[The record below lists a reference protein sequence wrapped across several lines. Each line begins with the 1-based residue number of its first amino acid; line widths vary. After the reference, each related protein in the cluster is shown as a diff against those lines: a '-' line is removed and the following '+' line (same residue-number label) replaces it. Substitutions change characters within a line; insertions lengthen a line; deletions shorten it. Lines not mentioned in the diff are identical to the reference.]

1 MKLTFLGA
9 AGTVTGSKYLLEAGR
24 TRVLVD
30 CGLFQGVKT
39 IRERNRK
46 PLQVKPGE
54 LDAVLLTHAHI
65 DHSGFLP
72 VIVRDGLRGRI
83 RCTPPTRDLCAIL
96 LPDSGHLQ
104 EEDANYANQ
113 KGFSRHKPAQPLYT
127 REDGERALER
137 FSPADLGHEFEVG
150 ELQVKFQPAGHILG
164 AASILVKHRGKAVLF
179 SGDLGRSD
187 DLLMR
192 APAKPLRPDWIV
204 VESTY
209 GNRLHPRQD
218 PLDALEEAA
227 RPCLERGGV
236 LLIPSFAVGRAQTL
250 LYSFHQ
256 LFAQKR
262 LRKVP
267 VYLNSPMAVNAT
279 ELYRR
284 HADYHRLTSKECGHV
299 FDVAE
304 FVNSVEAS
312 KRLNQRKGPMVV
324 ISASGML
331 TGGRVLHHLK
341 AFAPDRKNA
350 ILLPGYQPP
359 GTRGH
364 ALVEGATRVK
374 VHGEYVAVRAEVK
387 QLDVFS
393 AHADQGELLKWLGA
407 CARPPREVFITHGE
421 PVSSDA
427 LRLRVKDELGY
438 QARAVEHGEQVV
450 LE

>member
-30 CGLFQGVKT
+30 CGLFQGVKI

-46 PLQVKPGE
+46 PLTVKPRE

-65 DHSGFLP
+65 DHTGFLP
-72 VIVRDGLRGRI
+72 VLVRDGLRGRV
-83 RCTPPTRDLCAIL
+83 RCTPPTRDLCSIL

-104 EEDANYANQ
+104 EEDAKYANR
-113 KGFSRHKPAQPLYT
+113 KGYSKHEPAQPLYT
-127 REDGERALER
+127 REDGERALEK
-137 FSPADLGHEFEVG
+137 FTPTDFGQEFEIG
-150 ELQVKFQPAGHILG
+150 ELRVKFQPAGHILG
-164 AASILVKHRGKAVLF
+164 AASILVKHRGKTVLF
-179 SGDLGRSD
+179 SGDLGRSA
-187 DLLMR
+187 DLLMQ
-192 APAKPLRPDWIV
+192 APARPQHPDWIV

-209 GNRLHPRQD
+209 GNRLHPSQD
-218 PLDALEEAA
+218 PLDVMEKAA

-250 LYSFHQ
+250 LYCFHQ

-262 LRKVP
+262 LRRVP

-279 ELYRR
+279 EIYRR
-284 HADYHRLTSKECGHV
+284 HADYHRLAPEECGHV
-299 FDVAE
+299 CDVAE
-304 FVNSVEAS
+304 FVNSVEES
-312 KRLNQRKGPMVV
+312 KALNRRKGPMVV

-341 AFAPDRKNA
+341 AFAPDRKNT

-374 VHGEYVAVRAEVK
+374 VHGDYVTVRAEVE

-393 AHADQGELLKWLGA
+393 AHADQEELLKWVGA
-407 CARPPREVFITHGE
+407 CERPPREVFITHGE

-427 LRLRVKDELGY
+427 LRLRIKDELGY
-438 QARAVEHGEQVV
+438 RARAVEHGEQVV
-450 LE
+450 LD

>member
-1 MKLTFLGA
+1 
-9 AGTVTGSKYLLEAGR
+9 
-24 TRVLVD
+24 
-30 CGLFQGVKT
+30 VKT
-39 IRERNRK
+39 LRERNWK
-46 PLQVKPGE
+46 PLPVKPGE

-65 DHSGFLP
+65 DHSGYLP
-72 VIVRDGLRGRI
+72 VLVRDGLRGRV
-83 RCTPPTRDLCAIL
+83 RSTPPTRDLCAIL

-104 EEDANYANQ
+104 EEDAKYANR
-113 KGFSRHKPAQPLYT
+113 KGFSRHRSAQPLYT
-127 REDGERALER
+127 REDGNRALGR
-137 FSPADLGHEFEVG
+137 FTPADLGQEFEVG
-150 ELQVKFQPAGHILG
+150 ELLVKFQPAGHILG

-192 APAKPLRPDWIV
+192 APAKPQRPDWIV

-250 LYSFHQ
+250 LYCFHQ
-256 LFAQKR
+256 LFARKR

-267 VYLNSPMAVNAT
+267 VYLNSPMAVDAT
-279 ELYRR
+279 GLYRR
-284 HADYHRLTSKECGHV
+284 HADYHRLASAECDQV
-299 FDVAE
+299 CDVAE
-304 FVNSVEAS
+304 FVNSVEES
-312 KRLNQRKGPMVV
+312 KELNRRSGPMVV

-341 AFAPDRKNA
+341 AFAPDPKNT

-364 ALVEGATRVK
+364 ALVEGATLLK
-374 VHGEYVAVRAEVK
+374 VHGDYVTVRSEV
-387 QLDVFS
+387 QQIDVFS
-393 AHADQGELLKWLGA
+393 AHADQGELLEWLGA
-407 CARPPREVFITHGE
+407 CERPPREVFITHGE

-427 LRLRVKDELGY
+427 LRLRIKDELGY
-438 QARAVEHGEQVV
+438 RARAVEHGEQVR